1 MSNVRASTNR
11 AGLVRDRQQQR
22 TQEKIIKSRQSATH
36 VNTRNSAPVFTRGV
50 VTGLN
55 YPVTP
60 PKKVRRQFN
69 YTIGNTGTEIRIPSI
84 PDIHIGWRL
93 FSFILLFVCM
103 TGLYFLFS
111 APIFQVQDLEL
122 NGFQRLT
129 AADINTVLEI
139 NGKSI
144 VWFNPAKAQT
154 ALETAYPELKNVA
167 ISVQLP
173 NNILVSAEERQPV
186 LAWKT
191 DDQTYWLDSEGVL
204 IPPRG
209 EPGNL
214 LVINSSV
221 QPPLTINESTA
232 TYNELDMAVKN
243 NAGKGFSV
251 AQIQGW
257 GEQVDP
263 SLVEAAFQ
271 LSLQIPPETKILYNQ
286 SHGLG
291 WKTAG
296 GWDVFVG
303 LTLNDITYKLKAYQA
318 LINKLGEEGITPS
331 MVSIE
336 HLHAPYYRE

>member
-1 MSNVRASTNR
+1 MSNARASTNR
-11 AGLVRDRQQQR
+11 AGLVRERQQQR
-22 TQEKIIKSRQSATH
+22 TQEKINKSRQSAT
-36 VNTRNSAPVFTRGV
+36 NITNRNSAPVFTRGV

-55 YPVTP
+55 YPVP
-60 PKKVRRQFN
+60 APKKVRRQFN
-69 YTIGNTGTEIRIPSI
+69 YTLGNTGTEIRMPAIPE
-84 PDIHIGWRL
+84 IHIGWRL
-93 FSFILLFVCM
+93 LSFILLFVCI

-111 APIFQVQDLEL
+111 SPIFQIQNLQLE
-122 NGFQRLT
+122 GFQRLT
-129 AADINTVLEI
+129 TADINTVLDI

-144 VWFNPAKAQT
+144 VWFNPSKAQS

-167 ISVQLP
+167 ISVQFP
-173 NNILVSAEERQPV
+173 NNFIVSADERQPV

-191 DDQTYWLDSEGVL
+191 DDQTYWLDTEGVL

-221 QPPLTINESTA
+221 QPPMAVNAST
-232 TYNELDMAVKN
+232 TSYNELNMAVKN

-257 GEQVDP
+257 GEQIDP
-263 SLVEAAFQ
+263 TIIEAAFQ

-291 WKTAG
+291 WKTEG

-318 LINKLGEEGITPS
+318 LITKLGEEGITPS